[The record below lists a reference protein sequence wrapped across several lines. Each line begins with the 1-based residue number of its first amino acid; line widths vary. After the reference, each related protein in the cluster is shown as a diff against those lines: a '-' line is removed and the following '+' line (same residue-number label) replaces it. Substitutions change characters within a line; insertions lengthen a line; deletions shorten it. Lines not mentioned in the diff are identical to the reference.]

1 MGKVRAGRDELLR
14 VPPGVLMHDHAMAES
29 FDPRRHCV
37 LPQRGFAE
45 LRVGEI
51 FRAPS
56 RTIDAANFSAFQAV
70 SLDNHPIH
78 YDSEYCRRLGH
89 PAPLAHG
96 LQVLAFTAAGAG
108 LFPHVI
114 GEALIGFIEVS
125 AKFLKPVYPGD
136 TLYPA
141 LEIVELAPQRT
152 TGIVGMRA
160 TVHNQS
166 GDLVLEGRH
175 RYLLRL

>member
-1 MGKVRAGRDELLR
+1 MAQEPDFNPIAHR
-14 VPPGVLMHDHAMAES
+14 LM
-29 FDPRRHCV
+29 
-37 LPQRGFAE
+37 PQRSFSE

-56 RTIDAANFSAFQAV
+56 RTIDAASFSAFQAL

-78 YDSEYCRRLGH
+78 YDAEYCRRLGH

-125 AKFLKPVYPGD
+125 AKFLKPVHPGN

-141 LEIVELAPQRT
+141 LEIVELVPQRT
-152 TGIVGMRA
+152 TGIVAMRA
-160 TVHNQS
+160 TVHNQA
-166 GDLVLEGRH
+166 GALVLEGVH
-175 RYLLRL
+175 RYLVRLG